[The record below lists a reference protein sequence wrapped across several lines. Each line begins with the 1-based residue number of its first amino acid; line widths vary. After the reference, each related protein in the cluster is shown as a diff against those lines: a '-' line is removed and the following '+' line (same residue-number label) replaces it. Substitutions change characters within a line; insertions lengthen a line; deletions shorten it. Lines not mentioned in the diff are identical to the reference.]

1 MAKDIMEGIASIALL
16 PCGSISGNFIQIP
29 GSICYGLQGTELA
42 CEMECSRG
50 EDYRLIKLT
59 IIDYIRKKERVVVV
73 ECRGHDAARLRNVD
87 QAHGWEKDVIG
98 MVEKKNVEHK
108 ISVSF
113 NCETLKADKAA
124 EDHIRQFM
132 PNLVGLE
139 DIVANV
145 GKMTITGL
153 NLEAENAKHEE
164 ETFEADFKLAEE
176 TSEADVKLEDNVKLE
191 EKTFETNLAEE
202 NFEAADNVKL
212 EQETFEADIK
222 LKEETSE
229 ADVKFEDKTEDCS

>member
-16 PCGSISGNFIQIP
+16 PCGSISGHFIQLP

-98 MVEKKNVEHK
+98 IVEKKNVEHK
-108 ISVSF
+108 VSVSF
-113 NCETLKADKAA
+113 DCETLKADKAA

-139 DIVANV
+139 DVVVNV
-145 GKMTITGL
+145 GKMIIAGL
-153 NLEAENAKHEE
+153 NFEAENVKLEE
-164 ETFEADFKLAEE
+164 ETFE
-176 TSEADVKLEDNVKLE
+176 S
-191 EKTFETNLAEE
+191 NLAEE

-212 EQETFEADIK
+212 EEDTFEAGFK

-229 ADVKFEDKTEDCS
+229 AQVKYEDETEDCS

>member
-16 PCGSISGNFIQIP
+16 PCGSISGHFIQLP

-108 ISVSF
+108 VSVSF
-113 NCETLKADKAA
+113 DCETLKADKAA

-139 DIVANV
+139 DVVVNV
-145 GKMTITGL
+145 GKMTIAGL
-153 NLEAENAKHEE
+153 NFDAENVKLEE
-164 ETFEADFKLAEE
+164 ETFE
-176 TSEADVKLEDNVKLE
+176 S
-191 EKTFETNLAEE
+191 NLAEE

-212 EQETFEADIK
+212 EEQTFEADVK

-229 ADVKFEDKTEDCS
+229 AEVKFEDETEDCS